1 MTTPG
6 MPEPDAREEFQHLL
20 DRWAQA
26 IVAND
31 AAQIAEFCEPD
42 WELIDSPGV
51 IPLERF
57 LQVVRSGDL
66 THSQMSHK
74 VHSVRREGGTA
85 VVVAHGINHGTWRG
99 EPFNADEWAT
109 EFFVRRDGRWR
120 CRLTALTPRQSG

>member
-1 MTTPG
+1 MTP
-6 MPEPDAREEFQHLL
+6 RESVTDSQGEFQQLL
-20 DRWAQA
+20 DQWAQA

-31 AAQIAEFCEPD
+31 AATIAEFCEPD

-51 IPLERF
+51 ISLERF

-66 THSQMSHK
+66 THSQMSHE
-74 VHSVRREGGTA
+74 VHSVRREDGVA

-99 EPFNADEWAT
+99 EPFSADEWAT

-120 CRLTALTPRQSG
+120 CRLTALTPRQPG